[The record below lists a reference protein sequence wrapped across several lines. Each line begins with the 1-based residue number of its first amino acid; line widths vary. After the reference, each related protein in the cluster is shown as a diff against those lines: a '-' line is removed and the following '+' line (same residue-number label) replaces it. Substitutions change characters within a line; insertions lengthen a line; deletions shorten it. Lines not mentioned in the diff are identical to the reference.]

1 MNKVL
6 ITGITGFLGSHIAE
20 NLIAS
25 NIAVIG
31 LKRRNSDIWRCK
43 GFEDAVHWVDIDEE
57 GLYEKELSAMDFDT
71 VIHGAWIGVASD
83 LRNDWGEQ
91 SKNIS
96 FLLSLLEISKNAGA
110 SKFIFLGSQAEYG
123 SFNGKINEDYPAN
136 AVNAYAGVKLAC
148 LELVKTFCL
157 TNNMN
162 WIWLRL
168 FSFFGE
174 KENSNWLIPSLI
186 RLMKVGNQM
195 DFTKGEQ
202 KYAYLYVKD
211 FATIMNS
218 LVTSSVQSGIYN
230 VSSSESRTIKSL
242 IEEIRDYVNPNF
254 VLNFG
259 ALPYRVNQSMHMEG
273 DSEKLFSQIGKIN
286 STDFRKALVTTL
298 EYYIKNNS

>member
-31 LKRRNSDIWRCK
+31 LKRSNSDIWRCK

-298 EYYIKNNS
+298 EYYIKSNS

>member
-25 NIAVIG
+25 DIKVIG
-31 LKRRNSDIWRCK
+31 LKRKNSDTWRCK
-43 GFEDAVHWVDIDEE
+43 GFEDAVHWVDLDD
-57 GLYEKELSAMDFDT
+57 EKELSSMSFDT
-71 VIHGAWIGVASD
+71 VIHGAWIGVEAD
-83 LRNDWGEQ
+83 LRDNWGEQ

-123 SFNGKINEDYPAN
+123 NCNGKINEEYPAN
-136 AVNAYAGVKLAC
+136 ALNAYASVKLAC

-157 TNNMN
+157 TNNIN

-186 RLMKVGNQM
+186 RSMKTEDQK

-211 FATIMNS
+211 FATIMNKIVQCS
-218 LVTSSVQSGIYN
+218 IQSGIYN
-230 VSSSESRTIKSL
+230 ISSSEVRTIKSL

-259 ALPYRVNQSMHMEG
+259 ALPYRENQSMHMEG
-273 DSEKLFSQIGKIN
+273 DNEKLFSQIGKIF

>member
-25 NIAVIG
+25 NITVIG
-31 LKRRNSDIWRCK
+31 LKRKNSDIWRCRD
-43 GFEDAVHWVDIDEE
+43 FEDAIHWIDLDEE
-57 GLYEKELSAMDFDT
+57 EGYVKELSSIDFDT
-71 VIHGAWIGVASD
+71 VIHGAWIGVESD
-83 LRNDWGEQ
+83 LRDNWVEQ

-96 FLLSLLEISKNAGA
+96 FLLSLLEISKNVGA

-123 SFNGKINEDYPAN
+123 NFNGKINELYPAN
-136 AVNAYAGVKLAC
+136 ALNAYASVKLAC

-157 TNNMN
+157 TNNIN

-186 RLMKVGNQM
+186 HSMKIENQK
-195 DFTKGEQ
+195 DFTNGEQ

-211 FATIMNS
+211 FAAIMNK
-218 LVTSSVQSGIYN
+218 VVKSSIQSGVYN
-230 VSSSESRTIKSL
+230 VSSSEVRSIKSL
-242 IEEIRDYVNPNF
+242 IEEVRDYVNPNF

-259 ALPYRVNQSMHMEG
+259 VLPYRENQSMHMEG
-273 DSEKLFSQIGKIN
+273 DCEKLFSQIGRIY
-286 STDFRKALVTTL
+286 STDFRKALVNTL

>member
-1 MNKVL
+1 MNRVL

-25 NIAVIG
+25 DITVIG
-31 LKRRNSDIWRCK
+31 LKRKDSNTWRCK
-43 GFEDAVHWVDIDEE
+43 GFEDSVHWVDIDEH
-57 GLYEKELSAMDFDT
+57 GLHEKLLSEIDFDT
-71 VIHGAWIGVASD
+71 VIHGAWIGVESD
-83 LRNDWGEQ
+83 LRDNWIEQ

-96 FLLSLLEISKNAGA
+96 FLLSLLELSKKARV

-123 SFNGKINEDYPAN
+123 NFNGKVNEEYPAN
-136 AVNAYAGVKLAC
+136 ALNAYASVKLAS
-148 LELVKTFCL
+148 LEIVKTFCI
-157 TNNMN
+157 TNNIN

-186 RLMKVGNQM
+186 RSMKAENQK

-211 FATIMNS
+211 FATIMNNV
-218 LVTSSVQSGIYN
+218 VTKSIQSGIYN
-230 VSSSESRTIKSL
+230 VSSSETKSIKSL

-259 ALPYRVNQSMHMEG
+259 ILPYRNNQAMHMEG
-273 DSEKLFSQIGKIN
+273 DTEKLFSQIGRIKP
-286 STDFRKALVTTL
+286 TDFRKALVNTV

>member
-259 ALPYRVNQSMHMEG
+259 ALPYRLNQSMHMEG

>member
-25 NIAVIG
+25 NIKVVG
-31 LKRRNSDIWRCK
+31 LKRKSSDTWRCK
-43 GFEDAVHWVDIDEE
+43 EFEDAVHWVDIDED
-57 GLYEKELSAMDFDT
+57 GLYEKELSSMDFDT
-71 VIHGAWIGVASD
+71 VIHGAWIGVESD
-83 LRNDWGEQ
+83 LRNNWGEQ

-123 SFNGKINEDYPAN
+123 SFNGKISEDYPAN
-136 AVNAYAGVKLAC
+136 ALNAYAGVKLAC

-157 TNNMN
+157 TNHMD

-186 RLMKVGNQM
+186 RSMKTESQM

-218 LVTSSVQSGIYN
+218 VIASPVQSGIYN

-259 ALPYRVNQSMHMEG
+259 ALPYRENQSMHMEG
-273 DSEKLFSQIGKIN
+273 NSEKLFSQIGKIN
-286 STDFRKALVTTL
+286 PTDFKRALVDTL
-298 EYYIKNNS
+298 DYYIKTNS